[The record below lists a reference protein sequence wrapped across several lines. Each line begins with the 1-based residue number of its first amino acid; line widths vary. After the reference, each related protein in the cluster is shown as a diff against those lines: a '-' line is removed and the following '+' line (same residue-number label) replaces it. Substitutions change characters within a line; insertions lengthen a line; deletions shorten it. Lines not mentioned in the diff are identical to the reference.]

1 MKTIL
6 KISILPA
13 LLLALAPMAF
23 ADSVTLNSGSG
34 SSASDSNGNLE
45 FLGTSV
51 MVANEQGQN
60 PAAGLSGAT
69 GVTTP
74 GASTNTYDL
83 AGAGWLAAIPGTS
96 WVANAATAGVG
107 CVSGSTCDP
116 NAFYYYETT
125 FTAAGGAGVYAGSI
139 NVMADDTAEVL
150 LNGVVIVPFG
160 AIGADAYCSDQAPSC
175 GTNDNVALTGISLLS
190 GTNTLV
196 VIDAQTSGN
205 GEGID
210 FSANLST
217 VPEPSSLLLLGSGL
231 LGLAF
236 VAFRK
241 AKPARPVL
249 HMNI

>member
-1 MKTIL
+1 
-6 KISILPA
+6 
-13 LLLALAPMAF
+13 
-23 ADSVTLNSGSG
+23 
-34 SSASDSNGNLE
+34 
-45 FLGTSV
+45 
-51 MVANEQGQN
+51 
-60 PAAGLSGAT
+60 
-69 GVTTP
+69 
-74 GASTNTYDL
+74 
-83 AGAGWLAAIPGTS
+83 
-96 WVANAATAGVG
+96 
-107 CVSGSTCDP
+107 
-116 NAFYYYETT
+116 
-125 FTAAGGAGVYAGSI
+125 
-139 NVMADDTAEVL
+139 
-150 LNGVVIVPFG
+150 VVIVPFG

>member
-51 MVANEQGQN
+51 MAANEQGQN

-74 GASTNTYDL
+74 G
-83 AGAGWLAAIPGTS
+83 
-96 WVANAATAGVG
+96 
-107 CVSGSTCDP
+107 
-116 NAFYYYETT
+116 
-125 FTAAGGAGVYAGSI
+125 SI
-139 NVMADDTAEVL
+139 SVMADDTAEVL